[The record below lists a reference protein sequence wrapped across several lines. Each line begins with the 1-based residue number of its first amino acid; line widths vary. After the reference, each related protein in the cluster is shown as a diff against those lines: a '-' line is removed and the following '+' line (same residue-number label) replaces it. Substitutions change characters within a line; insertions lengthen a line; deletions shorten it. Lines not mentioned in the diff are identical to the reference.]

1 MENDWS
7 QLTKEFLTDKD
18 EELRA
23 RIERLE
29 NQSGRSPKE

>member
-1 MENDWS
+1 VENDRS
-7 QLTKEFLTDKD
+7 QLAKEFLTDKD
-18 EELRA
+18 KELRA